1 MYRLSINLNSFSKH
15 CLNGLLSY
23 KRLPATA
30 EVKTNTNTK
39 TINFNSDLPP
49 KGVASIGATIVP
61 SRAGLRKLIVDIDA
75 KEQKD
80 FKGEGEIF
88 INP

>member
-1 MYRLSINLNSFSKH
+1 M
-15 CLNGLLSY
+15 
-23 KRLPATA
+23 
-30 EVKTNTNTK
+30 
-39 TINFNSDLPP
+39 PP
-49 KGVASIGATIVP
+49 KGVASIEATIVP

-88 INP
+88 ISP

>member
-1 MYRLSINLNSFSKH
+1 MIVWQNSDSIIWK
-15 CLNGLLSY
+15 Y
-23 KRLPATA
+23 KSWL
-30 EVKTNTNTK
+30 KTNTN
-39 TINFNSDLPP
+39 FFSGSVPP
-49 KGVASIGATIVP
+49 KGVASIEATIVP

-88 INP
+88 INPWTA

>member
-1 MYRLSINLNSFSKH
+1 MK
-15 CLNGLLSY
+15 
-23 KRLPATA
+23 
-30 EVKTNTNTK
+30 VKTNTN
-39 TINFNSDLPP
+39 ILSGSVPP
-49 KGVASIGATIVP
+49 KGVASIEATIVP